1 MSQEKGERIQAGR
14 RQPWTLIRDYGQV
27 WENFGQIFFTNLEWK
42 RTEKD
47 KESSFAQQHP
57 SQHKEVSEEELV
69 TLYGLV
75 RKQSQQKAHL
85 KVGES

>member
-1 MSQEKGERIQAGR
+1 MSWLDSCAAGKGERIGR
-14 RQPWTLIRDYGQV
+14 EETALDTYQGLWASLG
-27 WENFGQIFFTNLEWK
+27 NFGQTFLTNLEWK

-57 SQHKEVSEEELV
+57 SQHKEV

-85 KVGES
+85 KAGES